1 MKTFAL
7 SAIVGL
13 SSAVMLKSPELLEEL
28 PEELPAHPVREIVA
42 ATAAA
47 FDEDTNDVFSL
58 EEQVTLGVA
67 TCWLAGV

>member
-13 SSAVMLKSPELLEEL
+13 SSAVMLKSPELR
-28 PEELPAHPVREIVA
+28 EELPAHPVREIVD

-47 FDEDTNDVFSL
+47 FDFDLNGVFSL
-58 EEQVTLGVA
+58 EEQVNLGVT

>member
-13 SSAVMLKSPELLEEL
+13 SSAVMLKSPEL
-28 PEELPAHPVREIVA
+28 PEELPAHPVREIVD

-47 FDEDTNDVFSL
+47 FDFDLNGVFSL
-58 EEQVTLGVA
+58 EEQVNLGVT